1 MVADSVNRLST
12 SIQTNIHCPKVYGST
27 MPIDSQCSGCGKT
40 LRVNDEFVGRKA
52 RCPMCGTVYV
62 VGDALG
68 IAPIANPTSSVTM
81 AETTY
86 AAPSNSSAQPI
97 ADSWSSLPTAASEAI
112 MPVQQTRPQ
121 TSTSVPAIAVP
132 EQSSVGIPSGLE
144 NPQAT
149 PIPEQKYFVRTPNS
163 MSYGPSDK
171 ATVLDWLDQGRL
183 DDTCHIREE
192 SSEQWLGIAAW
203 KFQTRKASTPVSN
216 QSSQVQPTANRFGEV
231 PTSNVQ
237 SAGYAKSGNG
247 TVVLVLGLVSWLLCL
262 TVVGGWICAIL
273 AIVFASFEFTKIK
286 NGQTPGNEKWLV
298 LLGMWLGIANL
309 VAWLLSVIGLIVFSI
324 VSN

>member
-1 MVADSVNRLST
+1 
-12 SIQTNIHCPKVYGST
+12 
-27 MPIDSQCSGCGKT
+27 MPIDSQCTGCGKT

-52 RCPMCGTVYV
+52 RCPMCGFVYV
-62 VGDALG
+62 VGEALG
-68 IAPIANPTSSVTM
+68 TAPIINPISSVAV

-86 AAPSNSSAQPI
+86 AAPGDSSTQPL
-97 ADSWSSLPTAASEAI
+97 ADSWSSLPTAPSESAVPPQPPTTQPSI
-112 MPVQQTRPQ
+112 TVPPQ
-121 TSTSVPAIAVP
+121 TGL
-132 EQSSVGIPSGLE
+132 GIPPGLE
-144 NPQAT
+144 HPEAT
-149 PIPEQKYFVRTPNS
+149 PIPEQKFFVRTPNS
-163 MSYGPSDK
+163 MIFGPSNK

-192 SSEQWLGIAAW
+192 SSEQWLGLAAW
-203 KFQTRKASTPVSN
+203 KFQTRKVSAPVSS

-247 TVVLVLGLVSWLLCL
+247 TVVLVLGLVSWLLCP

-273 AIVFASFEFTKIK
+273 AIVFATFEFTKIR
-286 NGQTPGNEKWLV
+286 NGQTPKNEKWLV

-309 VAWLLSVIGLIVFSI
+309 VVWVLSVIGLVILSI